1 MAITRRQ
8 WLTVGLCVPLTLA
21 AGAQSIV
28 SGSASGARTSLTLLV
43 GAAPGGGWDTVARE
57 LQVALRDNGIVA
69 NPQVVNVPGAAGTI
83 ALEQLMQ
90 MKGQTDV
97 VMITG
102 TVMVGGIVVNDSLHD
117 LTATSP
123 IAHLAD
129 DYEAIV
135 VPADSPYESL
145 DDLVEDLK
153 ADPGAVS
160 FGGGSLGGTDHLL
173 AGMLGQEVKIDPTRI
188 NYVPFAGGGEAVSAL
203 LSHSVSAGISGY
215 NEFADQVTAGNLR
228 LLGIASPAPMD
239 GVDGPTFAEAGYET
253 YLPNW
258 RGVVAPPGISVE
270 ESGELTAIISE
281 AVATTEW
288 KSALKRNKWVDAYQ
302 DSEKFTEFVD
312 AETQRV
318 TDIIKGLGL

>member
-21 AGAQSIV
+21 AGTQAVV
-28 SGSASGARTSLTLLV
+28 SGSASGARTALTLLV

-57 LQVALRDNGIVA
+57 LQVAMRENNIVA

-90 MKGQTDV
+90 MRGQTDV
-97 VMITG
+97 IMVTG
-102 TVMVGGIVVNDSLHD
+102 TVMLGGIIVNDSLHD
-117 LTATSP
+117 LTETTS

-135 VPADSPYESL
+135 VPEDSPLKTL
-145 DDLVEDLK
+145 DDLVNALK
-153 ADPGAVS
+153 DDPGAVS

-173 AGMLGQEVKIDPTRI
+173 AGMLAQEVDIDPTAI
-188 NYVPFAGGGEAVSAL
+188 NYVPFAGGGEAISAL
-203 LSHSVSAGISGY
+203 LSHSVTAGVSGY

-228 LLGIASPAPMD
+228 LLGIASPKPMD

-258 RGVVAPPGISVE
+258 RGVVAPPGLAGEDSA
-270 ESGELTAIISE
+270 ELTKIISE
-281 AVATTEW
+281 TVTTSEW
-288 KSALKRNKWVDAYQ
+288 EDALKRNKWVDAYQ
-302 DSEKFTEFVD
+302 DGDEFTDFVD
-312 AETQRV
+312 TETERV
-318 TDIIKGLGL
+318 AGIIEGLGL

>member
-28 SGSASGARTSLTLLV
+28 SGSASGARTALTLLV

-57 LQVALRDNGIVA
+57 LQVAMRENNIVA

-97 VMITG
+97 VMVTG

-117 LTATSP
+117 LTETTS

-135 VPADSPYESL
+135 VPADSPLESL
-145 DDLVEDLK
+145 DDLASALK
-153 ADPGAVS
+153 SDPGAVS

-173 AGMLGQEVKIDPTRI
+173 AGMLAQEVDVDPTAI

-203 LSHSVSAGISGY
+203 LSHSVTAGVGGY
-215 NEFADQVTAGNLR
+215 NEFADQVTASNLR
-228 LLGIASPAPMD
+228 LLGIASPEPMD

-258 RGVVAPPGISVE
+258 RGVVAPPGLTDEDST
-270 ESGELTAIISE
+270 ELTAIISE
-281 AVATTEW
+281 TVASPEW
-288 KSALKRNKWVDAYQ
+288 KDALKRNKWIDAYQ
-302 DSEKFTEFVD
+302 ASDEFTDFVD
-312 AETQRV
+312 AESHRV
-318 TDIIKGLGL
+318 AEIIKGLGL